1 MIGIRMTSQLED
13 MNMKRVSFPFLISLF
28 ILLNL
33 FHHTCLSQ
41 NPEIDSLN
49 TLLKALPP
57 VKGEGKGSASDTI
70 RLNIL
75 NELSA
80 EYIYTSDYD
89 KAMQC
94 ATDAITLATSLLQNK
109 ELAVTAKKSMA
120 ASYNTLGN
128 VYFRRSDYVKAL
140 EYNLSALKI
149 REELGDKKGMTNSYN
164 NIGIIYTN
172 QSDYPKAL
180 EYHFKS
186 LQLAETLG
194 EDNAMARSYNNI
206 GNIYILSDLPKA
218 LEYYFKSLKLKEKLG
233 DKKGMASSYNNIGQI
248 YYKQSDFPKALEY
261 NFRSLKMAEAV
272 GNKKGMTD
280 SYNNIGEIYT
290 VFYDK
295 DTLHAGIVFSVDNE
309 RKQVPYAALLDSA
322 ALLQK
327 KALVINREL
336 GDEYGLTFS
345 LSGLGHVLMR
355 QHKYAA
361 AVPLFLNAYTVADT
375 IGALSQKMGAA
386 KSLYE
391 AYKNLKDASS
401 ALAWH
406 EKYITHKDSIYNEEV
421 NKKAVQAEMN
431 FEFEKKEAV
440 AKAEQD
446 KKDAL
451 YIAELARQTTQR
463 NGFIAGFALMLALAA
478 VTYRSYRNK
487 RKAHAII
494 AHQKELVEEKN
505 RIVEEKNK
513 DITDSINYAK
523 NIQQAILPLDQRIAA
538 ALKEYF
544 VLFKPRDIVSGDF
557 YWFTEKDNYIF
568 IAVADCTGH
577 GVPGAFM
584 SMIGSAILTHVVS
597 ERGITEPGKIL
608 SEANRKI
615 KEALKQSENN
625 NRDGMEIFLLR
636 FDKSNLNKAQ
646 AAGAM
651 RTLYCINDELN
662 EVPGDKMSIGGT
674 TDDHFQY
681 TTHELTFQ
689 KGTTLYITSDGYA
702 DQFGGAAGK
711 KFRTGNLKKLLLS
724 IQDRSMNDQ
733 KQVLNETFDTWKGNI
748 EQVDDV
754 CVIGVKI

>member
-1 MIGIRMTSQLED
+1 
-13 MNMKRVSFPFLISLF
+13 MNRVSLPFLISLL
-28 ILLNL
+28 ITLSL
-33 FHHTCLSQ
+33 FQHTCLAQ
-41 NPEIDSLN
+41 NAAIDSLN
-49 TLLKALPP
+49 TLLNALPTS
-57 VKGEGKGSASDTI
+57 KEGRGAPSDTM
-70 RLNIL
+70 RLYIL
-75 NELSA
+75 NELSI
-80 EYIYTSDYD
+80 EHFYTSEYD
-89 KAMQC
+89 KAEQC
-94 ATDAITLATSLLQNK
+94 ATDAIALAASLLKNK
-109 ELAVTAKKSMA
+109 ELALPAKKSMA
-120 ASYNTLGN
+120 ASNNTLGN

-140 EYNLSALKI
+140 DYNFQALKI
-149 REELGDKKGMTNSYN
+149 REELGDKKGMSNSYN

-186 LQLAETLG
+186 LKMAEALG

-218 LEYYFKSLKLKEKLG
+218 LEYYFKSLKIKEKLG
-233 DKKGMASSYNNIGQI
+233 DKKGMITSYNNIGQI
-248 YYKQSDFPKALEY
+248 YYKQSDFSKALEY
-261 NFRSLKMAEAV
+261 NYRSRKIAEAL
-272 GNKKGMTD
+272 GNKKSMTD

-290 VFYDK
+290 TFYDR
-295 DTLHAGIVFSVDNE
+295 DTLHAGIAFSVDNE
-309 RKQVPYAALLDSA
+309 RKQIAYAALLDSA
-322 ALLQK
+322 AVLQQ
-327 KALVINREL
+327 KALAINREI

-355 QHKYAA
+355 QEKYSA

-375 IGALSQKMGAA
+375 IGALSQKMVAA

-391 AYKNLKDASS
+391 AYKNLKDAPSS
-401 ALAWH
+401 LAWH
-406 EKYITHKDSIYNEEV
+406 EKYVAHKDSIYNEEV

-451 YIAELARQTTQR
+451 YKAELERQTTQR
-463 NGFIAGFALMLALAA
+463 NGLIAGIVLMVALAG
-478 VTYRSYRNK
+478 VTFWSYRNK

-538 ALKEYF
+538 ALKEHF
-544 VLFKPRDIVSGDF
+544 IIFKPRDIVSGDF

-584 SMIGSAILTHVVS
+584 SMIGSATLTHAVS
-597 ERGITEPGKIL
+597 ERGILEPGEIL
-608 SEANRKI
+608 SEVNRMI
-615 KEALKQSENN
+615 KDALKQSENN

-636 FDKSNLNKAQ
+636 FEKNDLNKVQ

-651 RTLYCINDELN
+651 RTLYYINGELN
-662 EVPGDKMSIGGT
+662 EVQGDKMSIGGT
-674 TDDHFQY
+674 THDNYQY
-681 TTHELTFQ
+681 TTRELTLQ
-689 KGTTLYITSDGYA
+689 KGNTLYITSDGFA

-724 IQDRSMNDQ
+724 IHDRSMSEQ
-733 KQVLNETFDTWKGNI
+733 KQLLNETFETWKGNM

-754 CVIGVKI
+754 CVIGVRV